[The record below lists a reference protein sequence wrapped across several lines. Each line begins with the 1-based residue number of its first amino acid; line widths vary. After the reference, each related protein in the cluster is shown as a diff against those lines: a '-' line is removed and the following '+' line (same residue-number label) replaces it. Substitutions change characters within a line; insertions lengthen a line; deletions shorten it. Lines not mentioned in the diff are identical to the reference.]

1 LFGDFLYR
9 WDKVSRFYCHDPHD
23 PESVRRAA
31 AEAQRRVPDERRQR
45 VASALRKLN
54 GENPGI
60 DALELPE
67 TVAVVTGQQVGL
79 FGGPAYTIFKALTA
93 AKLARQLTESGIR
106 AVPVFWLAT
115 EDHDLDEVNHCSVF
129 NGGTQPVRLTS
140 GSNGSSGG
148 PVGLAE
154 LRDVPLQTLREA
166 LEGHLY
172 ADEVMALVE
181 ESYRSGATY
190 GEAFRA
196 LMQKMAAGFGLIF
209 FDPMMP
215 EIRELCAPFLK
226 TALEQSGE
234 LVDALVKRG
243 KELET
248 AGYHAQ
254 VLVEARSSLLFRL
267 ENGQRLPLKRTGGEF
282 AHDKLTWTMAQ
293 LAAEPEKLSPNA
305 LLRPVMQDWLLPT
318 AAYVG
323 GPAEIAYL
331 AQSEVLYRKLLGCM
345 PVPVPRAGFTLLDS
359 RAAALID
366 KYDVSIIDC
375 FHGEEALRER
385 IASRLL
391 PESLDM
397 TFDEAL
403 EQTRSVTDRLQGELA
418 DFDPTL
424 GAAMAK
430 SRAKILYQLE
440 KNRRKASREAL
451 RRQER
456 VSAGASQLSALV
468 YPERHLQERYYSIL
482 PFLAKHGPELLDTL
496 YEKVQSG
503 CPDHLVLTV

>member
-1 LFGDFLYR
+1 
-9 WDKVSRFYCHDPHD
+9 
-23 PESVRRAA
+23 
-31 AEAQRRVPDERRQR
+31 
-45 VASALRKLN
+45 
-54 GENPGI
+54 
-60 DALELPE
+60 
-67 TVAVVTGQQVGL
+67 
-79 FGGPAYTIFKALTA
+79 
-93 AKLARQLTESGIR
+93 
-106 AVPVFWLAT
+106 
-115 EDHDLDEVNHCSVF
+115 
-129 NGGTQPVRLTS
+129 
-140 GSNGSSGG
+140 
-148 PVGLAE
+148 
-154 LRDVPLQTLREA
+154 
-166 LEGHLY
+166 
-172 ADEVMALVE
+172 LVE
-181 ESYRSGATY
+181 ECYRPGATY
-190 GEAFRA
+190 GDAFRA
-196 LMQKMAAGFGLIF
+196 LMQKMAAGFGLVF

-215 EIRELCAPFLK
+215 EIRQLCAPFLQ
-226 TALEQSGE
+226 TALEQCGE

-243 KELET
+243 QELDA

-254 VLVEARSSLLFRL
+254 VLVDARSSLLFRL
-267 ENGQRLPLKRTGGEF
+267 EDGQRLPLKRSGEAF
-282 AHDKLTWTMAQ
+282 THEKRSWTAAQ
-293 LAAEPEKLSPNA
+293 LAAEPAMLSPNA

-318 AAYVG
+318 AAYIG

-375 FHGEEALRER
+375 FHGDQTLRDR

-391 PESLDM
+391 PESLDL

-440 KNRRKASREAL
+440 KNRRKAAREAL
-451 RRQER
+451 RRKER
-456 VSAGASQLSALV
+456 VNSGSAQLSALV